1 MALGRRT
8 RAIGRL
14 AVGCGAAMW
23 LLAATTFVTPGG
35 QRAAGLRGSQ
45 GGSAAE
51 YRPFSSH
58 QAVSAEP
65 ATEWR
70 TLAGI
75 AAGFGFAAAVLTT
88 PTAVLAQDEVVE
100 GERVADPAAPAR
112 QRKRASRPKVKKEEK
127 SEQEFK
133 LPSFS
138 VPDEAPV
145 KQKVIISPADEL
157 DDDEK
162 PLGAANWPLA
172 ALIFFGPSAIYTTF
186 WVLGSLDII

>member
-1 MALGRRT
+1 MAPRRT
-8 RAIGRL
+8 RAAGH
-14 AVGCGAAMW
+14 AAAACGAAMW
-23 LLAATTFVTPGG
+23 LFSTSTFVSSGG
-35 QRAAGLRGSQ
+35 VRTTALRGSQ
-45 GGSAAE
+45 GSTADA
-51 YRPFSSH
+51 YQPFSS
-58 QAVSAEP
+58 QQKAIEAEQSIN
-65 ATEWR
+65 WR
-70 TLAGI
+70 SLTGI
-75 AAGFGFAAAVLTT
+75 AAGLGLAAAVMTT
-88 PTAVLAQDEVVE
+88 PAFAQDEVVE
-100 GERVADPAAPAR
+100 GERLADPAAPAR
-112 QRKRASRPKVKKEEK
+112 QRKRAARPKVKKEEK
-127 SEQEFK
+127 AAEQEFK